1 MKSKETP
8 ASGSSSCRRRRP
20 ERHAAAVIDLHLHIL
35 PGVDD
40 GSRTLA
46 ESVEL
51 ARASV
56 ADGVRVAA
64 ATPHV
69 RDDYPTTADEMERL
83 VREVRSALASA
94 QVPLD
99 VRPGGEIA
107 LERLPELTVDELR
120 RFGLGGTQRY
130 LLLEFP
136 YYGWPLGLGAQVS
149 VLTSQGFVPVLAHPE
164 RNVDVQDEAE
174 RLRPIV
180 EQGALVQ
187 LTAAS
192 VDGRLGARTRA
203 AAFELLDR
211 SLAHLLASDAHGPE
225 IRGAGLSSAVS
236 ALGDAELA
244 HWLTTEVPAAMLDGR
259 PLPERLPPPKRR
271 TRSIRR
277 LLRK

>member
-1 MKSKETP
+1 LLQKTVGPDATP
-8 ASGSSSCRRRRP
+8 WL
-20 ERHAAAVIDLHLHIL
+20 VIDLHLHLL

-40 GSRTLA
+40 GPQTLA

-51 ARASV
+51 ARASS

-69 RDDYPTTADEMERL
+69 RDDYPTTADDMERL
-83 VREVRSALASA
+83 VRELRSALTAA

-107 LERLPELTVDELR
+107 LERLPDLTLDELR

-130 LLLEFP
+130 VLLEFP
-136 YYGWPLGLGAQVS
+136 YYGWPLGLATQVS
-149 VLTSQGFVPVLAHPE
+149 VLATRGFVAVLAHPE
-164 RNVDVQDEAE
+164 RNPDVRAEPE

-203 AAFELLDR
+203 TAFELLDR
-211 SLAHLLASDAHGPE
+211 SLAHLLASDAHGPV

-236 ALGDAELA
+236 ALGDPELGR
-244 HWLTTEVPAAMLDGR
+244 WLTTDVPAAMLAGR
-259 PLPERLPPPKRR
+259 PLPERVRPPAPRR
-271 TRSIRR
+271 RR
-277 LLRK
+277 LRRLRRAFG